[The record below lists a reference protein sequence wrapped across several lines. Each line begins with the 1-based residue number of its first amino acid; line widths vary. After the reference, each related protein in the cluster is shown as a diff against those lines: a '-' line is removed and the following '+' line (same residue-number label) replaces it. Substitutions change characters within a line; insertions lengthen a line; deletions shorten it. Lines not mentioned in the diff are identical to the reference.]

1 MFNNVNIARA
11 KTAAQELKY
20 GTRGKSGLQLQ
31 QQLQAAQRSAALLRP
46 TDTKSAGSSLSS
58 KSSAS
63 VSSNARYKS
72 FADMVAAK
80 LIALD
85 RAQTVRLRVVQFAL
99 SQLYSAVIVCA
110 GTGSFS
116 MLLMSC
122 L

>member
-1 MFNNVNIARA
+1 MFNNVNIGKA

-46 TDTKSAGSSLSS
+46 TDANSSSSLSS
-58 KSSAS
+58 RSGSAAG
-63 VSSNARYKS
+63 VSSNSRYKS

-85 RAQTVRLRVVQFAL
+85 RAQTVRLMIIHTISSSIMQC
-99 SQLYSAVIVCA
+99 CA
-110 GTGSFS
+110 DIGSFG
-116 MLLMSC
+116 C
-122 L
+122 

>member
-1 MFNNVNIARA
+1 MFNNVNIGKA

-46 TDTKSAGSSLSS
+46 TDANSSSSLSS
-58 KSSAS
+58 RSGSAAG

-85 RAQTVRLRVVQFAL
+85 RAQT
-99 SQLYSAVIVCA
+99 
-110 GTGSFS
+110 
-116 MLLMSC
+116 
-122 L
+122 

>member
-1 MFNNVNIARA
+1 MFNNVNIGKA

-46 TDTKSAGSSLSS
+46 TDAKSASSLSS
-58 KSSAS
+58 RSGSAG

-85 RAQTVRLRVVQFAL
+85 RAQTVRLMIIIQF
-99 SQLYSAVIVCA
+99 
-110 GTGSFS
+110 
-116 MLLMSC
+116 
-122 L
+122 